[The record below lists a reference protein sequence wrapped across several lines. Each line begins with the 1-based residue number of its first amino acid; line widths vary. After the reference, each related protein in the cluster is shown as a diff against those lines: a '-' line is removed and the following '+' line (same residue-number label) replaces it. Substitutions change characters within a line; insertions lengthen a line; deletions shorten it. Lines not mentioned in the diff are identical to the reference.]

1 MPQALTPWSG
11 YVELLA
17 QAERIFRRLAQ
28 EHPDLV
34 RCKLGC
40 DDCCQAPFRL
50 SLIEAAAVKTA
61 LDSLDRPARRVIV
74 RRAEKGAIEAKRA
87 FTDLPADPS
96 AAALALAKKRL
107 RCPLLDEKGCTV
119 YPAQPLTCRLYGL
132 PTASAGQSH
141 TCPRSGF
148 EPGESYP
155 TVNLDPLF
163 DRLAELSLALVKQ
176 AGLSE
181 MILAPQ
187 PVAQAILA
195 DYPLALRP
203 VAVGAG
209 PSV

>member
-17 QAERIFRRLAQ
+17 QAERIFRRMVQ

-50 SLIEAAAVKTA
+50 SLIEAVAIKTA
-61 LDSLDRPARRVIV
+61 LDSLDRPARRAA
-74 RRAEKGAIEAKRA
+74 RLRAEKGAGEAERA
-87 FTDLPADPS
+87 FDDLPTDAS

-107 RCPLLDEKGCTV
+107 RCPLLDEKGCAV
-119 YPAQPLTCRLYGL
+119 YPARPLTCRLYGL

-163 DRLAELSLALVKQ
+163 DHLAELSLALVKQ
-176 AGLSE
+176 AGLSQ
-181 MILAPQ
+181 MMLAPQ
-187 PVAQAILA
+187 PVAQVILT

-203 VAVGAG
+203 VAMGSG
-209 PSV
+209 SSL